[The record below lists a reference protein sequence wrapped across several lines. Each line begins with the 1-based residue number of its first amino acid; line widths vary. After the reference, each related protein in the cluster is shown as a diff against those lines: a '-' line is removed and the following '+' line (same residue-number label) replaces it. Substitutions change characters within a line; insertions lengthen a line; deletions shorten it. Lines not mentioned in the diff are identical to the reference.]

1 MPVFKPPRSCC
12 EGEFALCFAVEAAAG
27 SGSQVPTCYM
37 LKRWSGMW
45 YQIAH
50 HYYCCE
56 VRRRTFVAP
65 WTTPRGKVRLA
76 VASAR
81 DTIFQ
86 GRWGIG
92 KMPIQTQLTTSL
104 RSFADIRRD
113 RDPYYEQSFPDQDD
127 WDATLA
133 ALDATTSQG
142 VAEIRR
148 SSTIS

>member
-1 MPVFKPPRSCC
+1 MEDIFRDDNDKNNIDKTTFPASLSRALLTYSQRAVP
-12 EGEFALCFAVEAAAG
+12 EGKALYDLSFG
-27 SGSQVPTCYM
+27 PT
-37 LKRWSGMW
+37 
-45 YQIAH
+45 
-50 HYYCCE
+50 
-56 VRRRTFVAP
+56 P
-65 WTTPRGKVRLA
+65 TTTWGKVRLA